1 LWNLVGLILLLILRR
16 RPFLRAGE
24 LLVSYFVWYAVGRFF
39 VEGLRTDSLCFTGP
53 AWLEGLMKAL
63 WSPMTILFEP
73 GAMPPGENVRISQLL
88 SVLIVLAAIVTVYVR
103 RKKGYAREHYLDPL
117 VSSKASDKRAGGEP
131 GSTIQPNEQGALQHD
146 PNDSV

>member
-1 LWNLVGLILLLILRR
+1 
-16 RPFLRAGE
+16 
-24 LLVSYFVWYAVGRFF
+24 
-39 VEGLRTDSLCFTGP
+39 LRTDSLCFTGP